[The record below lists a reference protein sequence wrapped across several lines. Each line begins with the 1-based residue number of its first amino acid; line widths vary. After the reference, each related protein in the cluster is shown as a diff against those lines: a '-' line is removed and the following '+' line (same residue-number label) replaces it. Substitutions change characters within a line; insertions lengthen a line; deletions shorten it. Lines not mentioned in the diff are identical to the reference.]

1 MPVNA
6 IHTRFWY
13 QYGDLIHTSDFN
25 MIPGDI
31 MVTAGLSLTVG
42 EGAQAAGIVERKLG
56 QRGRGKLRRV
66 V

>member
-42 EGAQAAGIVERKLG
+42 RRGASGRDRKRKLG
-56 QRGRGKLRRV
+56 ERGRGKLRRV